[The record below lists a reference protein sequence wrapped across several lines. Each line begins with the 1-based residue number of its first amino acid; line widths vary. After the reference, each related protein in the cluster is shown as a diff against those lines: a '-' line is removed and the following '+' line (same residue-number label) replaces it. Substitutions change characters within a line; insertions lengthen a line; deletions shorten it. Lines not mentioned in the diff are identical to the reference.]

1 MLGSRFRRAALL
13 CALPLLGAACA
24 MANGDRRRVLNALD
38 GNLTP
43 SSATGRWLLSP
54 VALPVGV
61 VAGVADAV
69 VVHPLSQIDDAWLDT
84 IDLLWTSHGDTP
96 LRRAVLIPVA
106 AVATPLVFVGDWLGR
121 AVFDID
127 DHGGGS

>member
-1 MLGSRFRRAALL
+1 MPGSRFRSAVML

-24 MANGDRRRVLNALD
+24 MANGDRRRVLNVLD
-38 GNLTP
+38 HNLTP

-54 VALPVGV
+54 VALPVGI

-69 VVHPLSQIDDAWLDT
+69 VVHPVSQLDDAWLDT
-84 IDLLWTSHGDTP
+84 VDLLWVSHGDSP

-106 AVATPLVFVGDWLGR
+106 ALATPLVFAGDWFGR

-127 DHGGGS
+127 DHGGDS